1 MTITTDI
8 LRSTSYASASKFFS
22 FVVIP
27 PVLKVKLHGGIDGD
41 PCADVPGLASELSV
55 LLLKSKRKDAPPQFF
70 SSRRSAAIF
79 LSFVTTL
86 FLNAEDDKTKASI
99 AKSLCGFAHHL
110 ANLLRPPSPPPP
122 PTSSSHMSDFKK
134 TLENSVTSLLSTC
147 SDLSEILETFFLPV
161 ATSSA
166 SPAFSAAAS
175 IIALL
180 SPTAHLDFIIP
191 VYSKVALTATT
202 SHVTL
207 FALSPFISSTPP
219 SSILSS
225 LASSLTMKLKS
236 SPESS
241 LPLVL
246 SLLSSLPP
254 SSLTTDF
261 VTRTNLPEA
270 LLKQLKSTKADISSL
285 ALSSYL
291 CALSSS
297 DSPSTKD
304 ALLNPLATSLSTLTQ
319 PSAQYNAL
327 KALAFSPTSSLAPTI
342 SSAVTKVLPKTSATQ
357 ANQSLAYKLLLL
369 LHLSHPSEVSPSLIL
384 PALSSTL
391 SSPLPAKP
399 SASQTQNLRNQ
410 LDALNTLYASSGN
423 LNEDLVPKL
432 TALVT
437 SALGSKSST
446 PQLEAIMALRLL
458 TMSPLPADS
467 PLEKAFISSSSFLYA
482 PSLVNSSDPLISHLP
497 HVLLNYTSNSPTT
510 DIFAPSSPAPAT
522 FAALLAHPS
531 SGVVRRESLSVLHSL
546 LPHLD
551 SVPTP
556 LDPTTPLDSLSSSL
570 YDLVLTKGASPV
582 KTKRD
587 IAALRATVEPV
598 TIDQEPPNPSRA
610 IAVSSATLLSAGVLN
625 PTMFLLSFVSNKT
638 LFASIL
644 ELYSS
649 NIITPSFPPALSSTI
664 VSALSSSNG
673 HLTSAAVN
681 LISALTDMASVYDPE
696 FDDDADFSPHIPATQ
711 SFIIDVLAPS
721 IVSSL
726 ENISTTVRSLTEDEL
741 STYTHPEGE
750 LYESDASSSST
761 TSSSGA
767 AQKSSKSSSSNKN
780 VKKTTK
786 TRKGK
791 GNFGADFEDEEWERE
806 VKKELEKKKPTGGAP
821 TARTYS
827 AAEMKTIKAQS
838 ESRASTTSI
847 FSAYLAHLSA
857 ISAIADTDCSIGNA
871 CLPSFG
877 DPVLSLSL
885 PPLLPHPLRKASFS
899 TLVSLCS
906 TIYELPPS
914 SAVPLAAT
922 LTLTKNGSTPLP
934 SPCYSASAVVDSI
947 VSSPPPLSGNSFTLV
962 FPVLKSALIG
972 QKRSSLIADSALSI
986 LHLHAPSLPT
996 CPPVHALR
1004 RQMTEA
1010 ILSLLSHDRHKTFT
1024 DPTPSEALQ
1033 SIFDTP
1039 TLSSPVSPAEL
1050 SPLLND
1056 QGALGRK
1063 AAQIASLLAL
1073 STVTS
1078 YQSLSS
1084 NPLVESRVFSLR
1096 YSSDPE
1102 ISAAA
1107 EATYRS
1113 LRKPPSPDDPPPPPS
1128 KLLAIPLI
1136 NLLTSSPST
1145 PTALAAFTSLHPST
1159 IPTVLSKLLATYV
1172 GAFPTKFPTDS
1183 KSSRNSKKSLEAQ
1196 FLAPSNASGDASSS
1210 TLDNPALQSSRFG
1223 VMSAVCE
1230 VADFKPTP
1238 LLDSDHISFLT
1249 TFILSYALT
1258 DPFDSIRAKGVEA
1271 GRKLV
1276 KTFGSAN
1283 LPYLLPLLEATL
1295 STGTPPRPSSTL
1307 DLSKSVNQV
1316 WATDYRKEGSV
1327 VLLGSAAL
1335 HLAEDDAKI
1344 ASTISLLLTAL
1355 DTPSESVQSSVA
1367 TVLSPL
1373 MKKGDT
1379 KERAEEIIDSL
1390 MKKTLKEPKLA
1401 PRRGAAFGIAAV
1413 VKGFGIAS
1421 LKKYEIVNRLM
1432 DAMTCTYAVSKE
1444 GALFAVELLCERL
1457 GLLFEPYI
1465 IVLLPALLKTFGDS
1479 SDHVRAAAGNTAGLI
1494 MSKLSAHGVKLVM
1507 PAVLKAFDEDNW
1519 RAKQASIRMLG
1530 AMTNCA
1536 PKQLASCLPKIVP
1549 KLTEAFSDTHPK
1561 VKASAEAALQSI
1573 VTVIRN
1579 PEVALLSKVL
1589 LKALVDP
1596 ANSTK
1601 RGLEGLLS
1609 TEFLHA
1615 IDAPSLALLIPVL
1628 QRGLKDKSG
1637 VAKRQSALII
1647 GNMVTMCNDPKDFAP
1662 YMSTLLPGLKATLLD
1677 PIPDVR
1683 TTASK
1688 SVGSLAR
1695 GLGVE
1700 QLPDLESWLR
1710 ETLKSEDGT
1719 SVERSGAAQGLCEY
1733 LVAKGGNVVFEVM
1746 TNELIPLS
1754 THPKATTREGVL
1766 WVLTFLP
1773 NVLNQNY
1780 APLIDPSLPA
1790 LLSGLSDESEPVR
1803 EVAMRAGRV
1812 LIRSM
1817 GKTHTP
1823 KILPALESGLLDD
1836 NYRIRMASLNLIG
1849 DLLSLLGGV
1858 QISGVGSE
1866 DDTKGAEKA
1875 QAQIALALGSETRAR
1890 VLARLYM
1897 SRSDT
1902 SSVVRQGA
1910 IQVWKTVVSVTP
1922 RTLREI
1928 LPVLISHVV
1937 EALASNNSEMTT
1949 VAGRC
1954 LGDIVKKLG
1963 DSVLPEVIPILQKAL
1978 YEGDETTRRGV
1989 CVGLSEIIE
1998 GGSKEVIS
2006 KFMDTVS
2013 AAVRDALCD
2022 TDEGVRRLAAGCF
2035 QQLCSTVGGSSVTE
2049 IIVPSLLVKLEKGSK
2064 EGGEEDGRRA
2074 LLGLKEVLRIRS
2086 RELLPYLV
2094 PKLLA
2099 DGVTTKNAVILSNV
2113 IEATGHAIHMH
2124 LLTIVPEITNAL
2136 ADCDPEDTERLEKLQ
2151 GIVRSLSSN
2160 IAEDGINWLVSE
2172 LAKKCGH
2179 DKPHVRKS
2187 AVYMLGVFAEERKV
2201 HGDFSDQVPILL
2213 REVLNR
2219 LVDENGEVLAANSI
2233 ALTSVMKS
2241 VPPEELVRHVEFS
2254 HNLINS
2260 LVSEARRKKG
2270 GVGDGV
2276 FLMPGFCRKKGLDA
2290 LIPMYHHAVLSA
2302 GTRGVAAKGIGELIE
2317 MTDPKFLA
2325 ATVVVKFVGPL
2336 IRVVGDRNEASTK
2349 SAIIKTL
2356 HVILN
2361 KAGKALRAFV
2371 PQLQTTFLKALG
2383 DTHRSVRVAAAQALG
2398 DLMTLA
2404 SRVDP
2409 LITELTNQS
2418 LSASVVAVQTA
2429 HLQALSKVLVG
2440 GGSKSKKP
2448 EVIEAAF
2455 DAAKELVGV
2464 NDDGAR
2470 LGAGD
2475 VLGACIELLG
2485 QERGFELLEEEGE
2498 SDGAKRGII
2507 IRCALEKLDLTQVS
2521 DELLDR
2527 LSSEAINLAGDVSGK
2542 SAARSAGCRAFGI
2555 LINPTNIS
2563 TFAPTVIKNLAIGDG
2578 MDDINVATLAGLKIA
2593 GMRNP
2598 GIFLSSD
2605 SYKIVSAAV
2614 NLSKLGNSR
2623 TQYVSNKFLFV
2634 AFNAHEGEEGG
2645 VDKFAKL
2652 AGG

>member
-1 MTITTDI
+1 M
-8 LRSTSYASASKFFS
+8 
-22 FVVIP
+22 
-27 PVLKVKLHGGIDGD
+27 
-41 PCADVPGLASELSV
+41 
-55 LLLKSKRKDAPPQFF
+55 
-70 SSRRSAAIF
+70 
-79 LSFVTTL
+79 
-86 FLNAEDDKTKASI
+86 
-99 AKSLCGFAHHL
+99 
-110 ANLLRPPSPPPP
+110 ANLLLPPSPPPP
-122 PTSSSHMSDFKK
+122 PT
-134 TLENSVTSLLSTC
+134 TNSPSPVALFTKSLTAAVTSLLSSSPNLPALLT
-147 SDLSEILETFFLPV
+147 TFFLPI
-161 ATSSA
+161 ATSPS
-166 SPAFSAAAS
+166 SSSFSTSAS

-180 SPTAHLDFIIP
+180 SPIAHTAAILP
-191 VYSKVALTATT
+191 VYAKAALTPTT
-202 SHVTL
+202 TQTAL
-207 FALSPFISSTPP
+207 FALSPFIGATAPTD
-219 SSILSS
+219 ILES
-225 LASSLTMKLKS
+225 LAGPLTLKLKS

-246 SLLSSLPP
+246 SFLTSLP
-254 SSLTTDF
+254 STSLTSSFITS
-261 VTRTNLPEA
+261 TNLPEA
-270 LLKQLKSTKADISSL
+270 LLKQLKSTKLEMSDL

-291 CALSSS
+291 AALSSAEDT
-297 DSPSTKD
+297 DSTD
-304 ALLNPLATSLSTLTQ
+304 TLLSPLITSLSTITQ
-319 PSAQYNAL
+319 SPNQYNAL
-327 KALAFSPTSSLAPTI
+327 KVLAFSPTDTLAPTI
-342 SSAVTKVLPKTSATQ
+342 VAQVSKILPKTASAP

-369 LHLSHPSEVSPSLIL
+369 LHFQHSTAAPPSLIL
-384 PALSSTL
+384 PGLTSTL
-391 SSPLPAKP
+391 SSIPPKP
-399 SASQTQNLRNQ
+399 TTSQTQNIRAQ
-410 LDALNTLYASSGN
+410 LDSLTTLYASGSN
-423 LNEDLVPKL
+423 VPDELVPKL
-432 TALVT
+432 TKIVT
-437 SALGSKSST
+437 SALSSKSAT
-446 PQLEAIMALRLL
+446 PQLEAIMSLRLL
-458 TMSPLPADS
+458 TLSPLPPDS
-467 PLEKAFISSSSFLYA
+467 PLEKAFTSSSSFLYA
-482 PSLVNSSDPLISHLP
+482 ASLTTSSDPLIKHVP
-497 HVLLNYTSNSPTT
+497 HVFLNYASNSPAN
-510 DIFAPSSPAPAT
+510 DIFSSPSSLASSTLAS
-522 FAALLAHPS
+522 LLTHPT
-531 SGVVRRESLSVLHSL
+531 GGAIRRSSLSALHSL
-546 LPHLD
+546 IPHLD
-551 SVPTP
+551 AVPTP
-556 LDPTTPLDSLSSSL
+556 LDPTTPLDELGNAL
-570 YDLVLTKGASPV
+570 YNLVITKGKKENKS
-582 KTKRD
+582 KGEL
-587 IAALRATVEPV
+587 AAERVAVEPC
-598 TIDQEPPNPSRA
+598 DDRPR
-610 IAVSSATLLSAGVLN
+610 VS
-625 PTMFLLSFVSNKT
+625 KT
-638 LFASIL
+638 LFDSIL
-644 ELYSS
+644 PLYATHIV
-649 NIITPSFPPALSSTI
+649 NPSFPTTLCATVI
-664 VSALSSSNG
+664 KALSSSND
-673 HLTSAAVN
+673 LLSSAAVN
-681 LISALTDMASVYDPE
+681 LISALTDLASVFDPE
-696 FDDDADFSPHIPATQ
+696 FDDESDFAPHVPATQ
-711 SFIIDVLAPS
+711 SFIIKLLAPQIVGS
-721 IVSSL
+721 LETVSSAVS
-726 ENISTTVRSLTEDEL
+726 EVTDEEL
-741 STYTHPEGE
+741 AIYGHPEGE
-750 LYESDASSSST
+750 LYESELSSSS
-761 TSSSGA
+761 SKSNSA
-767 AQKSSKSSSSNKN
+767 AQSAPSKSSN
-780 VKKTTK
+780 VKKSTK

-791 GNFGADFEDEEWERE
+791 GNFGADFKDEEWERE
-806 VKKELEKKKPTGGAP
+806 VKKELEKKKPSKDVLV
-821 TARTYS
+821 ARTYTP
-827 AAEMKTIKAQS
+827 AELKIIKAQS
-838 ESRASTTSI
+838 TSRASTSAL
-847 FSAYLAHLSA
+847 FSTFCSHLSA
-857 ISAIADTDCSIGNA
+857 IQAIADTDCSIGNA
-871 CLPSFG
+871 CLPSFAA
-877 DPVLSLSL
+877 PVLELSL
-885 PPLLPHPLRKASFS
+885 PPLTPMPLREPAFAA
-899 TLVSLCS
+899 LVSLCS

-914 SAVPLAAT
+914 SSTPLAAT
-922 LTLTKNGSTPLP
+922 LTLTNNGSSPLP
-934 SPCYSASAVVDSI
+934 SPCHSAAAVIEAIVD
-947 VSSPPPLSGNSFTLV
+947 SPPPLSGNSFHLV
-962 FPVLKSALIG
+962 FPVLKAALVG
-972 QKRSSLIADSALSI
+972 QQRSSQVADSALSI
-986 LHLHAPSLPT
+986 LHLHAPVVPT
-996 CPPVHALR
+996 SPPVHALR

-1024 DPTPSEALQ
+1024 NPTPSEALQ
-1033 SIFDTP
+1033 SIFNTP
-1039 TLSSPVSPAEL
+1039 DLSTPVSTSEL

-1063 AAQIASLLAL
+1063 AAQIAALLAL
-1073 STVTS
+1073 STVTT
-1078 YQSLSS
+1078 YQSLSA

-1107 EATYRS
+1107 DATYVS
-1113 LRKPPSPDDPPPPPS
+1113 LKGSSASPDVPPPPPS

-1159 IPTVLSKLLATYV
+1159 IPTVLSKLLSTYISS
-1172 GAFPTKFPTDS
+1172 FPTKFPTSES
-1183 KSSRNSKKSLEAQ
+1183 KASRNSKSLLEAQ
-1196 FLAPSNASGDASSS
+1196 FLAPPSASKKGGDSSS
-1210 TLDNPALQSSRFG
+1210 TLDSAELQSSRSG
-1223 VMSAVCE
+1223 VIVAICE
-1230 VADFKPTP
+1230 IADFTPPP
-1238 LLDSDHISFLT
+1238 LLDSEHVSLLT

-1271 GRKLV
+1271 GRKIV
-1276 KTFGSAN
+1276 KSFGASN

-1295 STGTPPRPSSTL
+1295 STGKPPPPPPSSSSSI
-1307 DLSKSVNQV
+1307 DLAKVVNQV
-1316 WATDYRKEGSV
+1316 WATDYRKEGAV

-1335 HLAEDDAKI
+1335 HLAEDDVKI
-1344 ASTISLLLTAL
+1344 ASTIALLMDAL

-1379 KERAEEIIDSL
+1379 KDRAEEIIDSL

-1401 PRRGAAFGIAAV
+1401 PRRGAAFGIASV

-1421 LKKYEIVNRLM
+1421 LKKYEIVTRLM

-1479 SDHVRAAAGNTAGLI
+1479 SDHVRIAAGNTAGLI

-1561 VKASAEAALQSI
+1561 VKASAESALQSI

-1579 PEVALLSKVL
+1579 PEVASLSKVL

-1601 RGLEGLLS
+1601 KGLEGLLS

-1647 GNMVTMCNDPKDFAP
+1647 GNMVTMCNDAKDFAP

-1688 SVGSLAR
+1688 SIGSLAR

-1700 QLPDLESWLR
+1700 QLPDLEPWLR

-1733 LVAKGGNVVFEVM
+1733 LVAKGGNTIFEVM

-1773 NVLNQNY
+1773 NILNQNY
-1780 APLIDPSLPA
+1780 SPLIDPTLPA

-1817 GKTHTP
+1817 GKTHTA
-1823 KILPALESGLLDD
+1823 KILPALESGLLND

-1963 DSVLPEVIPILQKAL
+1963 DSVLPEVIPILQNAL

-1998 GGSKEVIS
+1998 GGSKEVIT

-2022 TDEGVRRLAAGCF
+2022 PDDGVRRLAAGCF
-2035 QQLCSTVGGSSVTE
+2035 QQLCSSVGGSSITE
-2049 IIVPSLLVKLEKGSK
+2049 IIVPSLLVKLEKGSQ
-2064 EGGEEDGRRA
+2064 EGGGEDGRRA

-2094 PKLLA
+2094 PKLLS
-2099 DGVTTKNAVILSNV
+2099 DGITTKNAVILNNV

-2124 LLTIVPEITNAL
+2124 LLTIIPEITIAL
-2136 ADCDPEDTERLEKLQ
+2136 SECDVEDTDRMQQLQ
-2151 GIVRSLSSN
+2151 GVVRSLSSN
-2160 IAEDGINWLVSE
+2160 IAEDGVNWLVSE

-2179 DKPHVRKS
+2179 DKPHVRKA

-2201 HGDFSDQVPILL
+2201 YGDFSDQVPILL

-2219 LVDENGEVLAANSI
+2219 LVDESDDVLEANSA

-2270 GVGDGV
+2270 GVGDGE

-2290 LIPMYHHAVLSA
+2290 LIPMYHHAVLNA
-2302 GTRGVAAKGIGELIE
+2302 GTRGIAAKGIGELIE

-2336 IRVVGDRNEASTK
+2336 IRVVGDRNVPSTK
-2349 SAIIKTL
+2349 AAIIETL

-2398 DLMTLA
+2398 DLMALA

-2418 LSASVVAVQTA
+2418 LSASVAAVQTA
-2429 HLQALSKVLVG
+2429 HLQALSKVLVE

-2455 DAAKELVGV
+2455 EASKDLVGASDEGV
-2464 NDDGAR
+2464 R
-2470 LGAGD
+2470 LGAGG
-2475 VLGACIELLG
+2475 VLGACVVLLG
-2485 QERGFELLEEEGE
+2485 QKRGLEVLEDEGE
-2498 SDGAKRGII
+2498 SDGAKRAIT
-2507 IRCALEKLDLTQVS
+2507 IRCALEKLDLAEVS

-2527 LSSEAINLAGDVSGK
+2527 LSSEAITFAGDVGAK
-2542 SAARSAGCRAFGI
+2542 SASRCAGCRAFGV
-2555 LINPTNIS
+2555 LINPANVS
-2563 TFAPTVIKNLAIGDG
+2563 NFVPTVIKNLAIADG
-2578 MDDINVATLAGLKIA
+2578 MDDINVATLVGLKTA
-2593 GMRNP
+2593 GIRNP
-2598 GIFLSSD
+2598 GIFLSPGSF
-2605 SYKIVSAAV
+2605 KMVSAAV

-2623 TQYVSNKFLFV
+2623 AQYVSNKFLYA
-2634 AFNAHEGEEGG
+2634 AFGLDNGSDG

-2652 AGG
+2652 AGGDVGRMARELASKVVGKLKDVYLEDDL